1 MQYNVVQC
9 SLFKTKVFV
18 SPGYTGR
25 LGLAVYCYHSD
36 QIFLLDVR
44 QNIISS
50 GHCSPSDKNHCNK
63 ISTPPF
69 PLSIEYYAGDIE
81 MYYLISRTQLELTKY
96 IEQLIGLLLLRRR
109 NRRGKSICKLNDIYL
124 GFEPFPSSRT
134 LKGLYSY

>member
-1 MQYNVVQC
+1 M
-9 SLFKTKVFV
+9 

-36 QIFLLDVR
+36 QIFLLDIR

-81 MYYLISRTQLELTKY
+81 MYYLISRTILELTKY
-96 IEQLIGLLLLRRR
+96 IEQLIRFFQLRRR
-109 NRRGKSICKLNDIYL
+109 NRTGEKINIDTVSIFFIILCSPNSIRPNVGGTWRTFYWPVGKLVS
-124 GFEPFPSSRT
+124 ER
-134 LKGLYSY
+134 